1 MLERGEREGVEIPC
15 SADRVA
21 AGEWGAFDLCLR
33 LVDSRVGLP
42 GGAVKEVV
50 AAALWNKCAGAR
62 SPSWR
67 CLWRSQRA
75 AGCVCS
81 GRGRRGEDGDRRME
95 LLSPVSLFAAVR
107 RALALLRRVWGWC
120 GGALAVV
127 VGCCCRF
134 FRSLLLWRQPGA
146 RLLRQGWWL
155 MESVFAS
162 SLWLRLETAT
172 ARQRWLGDVSPPM
185 FGQRLP
191 FRRLRRMT
199 LAVLQRSLAANE
211 PWLFLGPW
219 QARLFSPMTFRR
231 HWCSARRAV
240 RWLSYRTCRDF
251 FVIFCFQ

>member
-1 MLERGEREGVEIPC
+1 
-15 SADRVA
+15 
-21 AGEWGAFDLCLR
+21 
-33 LVDSRVGLP
+33 
-42 GGAVKEVV
+42 
-50 AAALWNKCAGAR
+50 
-62 SPSWR
+62 
-67 CLWRSQRA
+67 
-75 AGCVCS
+75 
-81 GRGRRGEDGDRRME
+81 
-95 LLSPVSLFAAVR
+95 
-107 RALALLRRVWGWC
+107 LLRRVWGWC
-120 GGALAVV
+120 GGVPAVV
-127 VGCCCRF
+127 VGCCCSLY
-134 FRSLLLWRQPGA
+134 RSLLLLGQPGA

-172 ARQRWLGDVSPPM
+172 ARQRWLGDASPPM

-251 FVIFCFQ
+251 FVIFCFQWVLFALCLGQVAFGLLLGCGCVFGLRCCNPV